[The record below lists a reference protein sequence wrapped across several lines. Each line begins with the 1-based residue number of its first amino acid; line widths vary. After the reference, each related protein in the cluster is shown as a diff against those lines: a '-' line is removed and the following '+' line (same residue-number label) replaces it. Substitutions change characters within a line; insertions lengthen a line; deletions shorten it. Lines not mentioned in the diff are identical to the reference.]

1 MENIKFTKVFKSEV
15 YCVNDIIQELMTFL
29 SKNLPALSP
38 EDKGDFRLIFSE
50 LLFNAVIHG
59 NNQDINKSITLCVEI
74 LPSNIVFSS
83 IQDEGKGF
91 DFEKLLNQNHSSE
104 NEAAIFSEN
113 GRGIK
118 LVSSLTD
125 KLSFNS
131 IGNQIKFYKRVK
143 AYNG

>member
-1 MENIKFTKVFKSEV
+1 MENSKFTKTFTSEV
-15 YCVNDIIQELMTFL
+15 YIVSSVIQELMSFL
-29 SKNLPALSP
+29 SKRIPSIST
-38 EDKGDFRLIFSE
+38 EDRYDLRLIYSE

-59 NNQDINKSITLCVEI
+59 NNKDCSKYVTLSVEI

-83 IQDEGKGF
+83 IQDEGEGF
-91 DFEKLLNQNHSSE
+91 DYNNLLDECSATT
-104 NEAAIFSEN
+104 NELNIFNEN

-118 LVSSLTD
+118 LVSCLTD

-143 AYNG
+143 A